1 MRRARHALAA
11 LALASALPH
20 AAASAQGVAAEDR
33 QRVELIERV
42 SRSVVHIKVEHEPPA
57 VVNTADTQPRGKARF
72 DVERFFDTL
81 KGKPKP
87 EEGSGFVI
95 DSARGL
101 VLTAAH
107 IVDDAKAI
115 TVTLPG
121 GGATAAAHVVGIDED
136 GGIALLRVAAQLPA
150 LSLSGREP
158 KAGETAVVVGWMIP
172 LKSVMPVEGMVMGEA
187 PGLDDSPTA
196 PPFATYVALDAVIPN
211 GGFGGS
217 PVVDQ
222 SGQVTGI
229 VSAIY
234 GRTYGPGALTMM
246 IPAATIL
253 EDIAQLAASGRVR
266 RGAIGITVDCADGH
280 CTVSTVEPGSA
291 AEAAGLRSG
300 DSLIAV
306 DGAKMSSVA
315 QVQRAVGRKPIGS
328 SVALTVYRNG
338 RLHSL
343 RANTSARD

>member
-1 MRRARHALAA
+1 MSRRSAAVLACV
-11 LALASALPH
+11 L
-20 AAASAQGVAAEDR
+20 AAASLAAPAQAQGMAAEDR
-33 QRVELIERV
+33 HRVELIERV
-42 SRSVVHIKVEHEPPA
+42 SRSVVHIKVEHEPPS
-57 VVNTADTQPRGKARF
+57 VINTPIPQRRGKAGF

-95 DSARGL
+95 DSGRGL
-101 VLTAAH
+101 ILTAAH

-121 GGATAAAHVVGIDED
+121 GATVAGQVAGIDED

-150 LSLSGREP
+150 LNLSDRAP
-158 KAGETAVVVGWMIP
+158 KAGETAIVVGWMIP

-187 PGLDDSPTA
+187 PGLDDSPMA

-222 SGQVTGI
+222 SGKVIGM

-253 EDIAQLAASGRVR
+253 EDVAQLAASGRVR
-266 RGAIGITVDCADGH
+266 RGAIGITVECPEGH
-280 CTVSTVEPGSA
+280 CRVSTVEAGSA
-291 AEAAGLRSG
+291 AETAGLRSG

-328 SVALTVYRNG
+328 SLALTVYRDG
-338 RLHSL
+338 RLQSL
-343 RANTSARD
+343 QAISSPKD

>member
-1 MRRARHALAA
+1 MLVA
-11 LALASALPH
+11 LALAWALPH

-42 SRSVVHIKVEHEPPA
+42 ARSVVHIKVEHEDPA
-57 VVNTADTQPRGKARF
+57 VVNKARDPQSRGKARF
-72 DVERFFDTL
+72 DVEQLFDTL

-121 GGATAAAHVVGIDED
+121 GATAGAHVAGIDED

-150 LSLSGREP
+150 LGLSDREP
-158 KAGETAVVVGWMIP
+158 RAGETAIVIGWMIP

-217 PVVDQ
+217 PVVDK
-222 SGQVTGI
+222 SGKVTGI

-246 IPAATIL
+246 IPAAAIL
-253 EDIAQLAASGRVR
+253 GDVAQLAASGRVS
-266 RGAIGITVDCADGH
+266 RGAIGITVDCAEGH
-280 CTVSTVEPGSA
+280 CTVGTVEPGSA
-291 AEAAGLRSG
+291 AESAGLRSG

-306 DGAKMSSVA
+306 DGARMASVA

-328 SVALTVYRNG
+328 SVALTVYRDG

-343 RANTSARD
+343 RAITSATD